1 MAVKAWGGLA
11 SRLKRGA
18 RSAYPSMAKTSK
30 RTRSTGSQG
39 AEGHRPPQ
47 GDSPRLGVDPLSFLK
62 LVWAIDHGLRST
74 SKQMQRRLGITAPQR
89 LVLRLVGRSPG
100 VLPSQLAEQMHLDRG
115 TLTGIIERLVA
126 AELLSRTRDLADGRS
141 TRLHLTS
148 RGRRFDTDS
157 EGTVEHCVGRV
168 LATVPAE
175 RVDAAREVL
184 EALIGELDA
193 AARGAR

>member
-1 MAVKAWGGLA
+1 L
-11 SRLKRGA
+11 L
-18 RSAYPSMAKTSK
+18 
-30 RTRSTGSQG
+30 
-39 AEGHRPPQ
+39 
-47 GDSPRLGVDPLSFLK
+47 
-62 LVWAIDHGLRST
+62 WAIDHALRST

-126 AELLSRTRDLADGRS
+126 AELLSRERDVTDRRS

-148 RGRRFDTDS
+148 RGRRYDRDS
-157 EGTVEHCVGRV
+157 EGTVEHGVGRV
-168 LATVPAE
+168 LARLPRA

-184 EALIGELDA
+184 EALIGELGGA
-193 AARGAR
+193 AGGAR